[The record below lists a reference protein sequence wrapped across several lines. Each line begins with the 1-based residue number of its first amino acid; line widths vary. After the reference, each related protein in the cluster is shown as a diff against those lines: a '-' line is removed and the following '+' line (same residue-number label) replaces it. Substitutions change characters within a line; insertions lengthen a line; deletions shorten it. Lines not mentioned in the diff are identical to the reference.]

1 MGITEIIDIIALVF
15 IGFSVFQG
23 FRSKT
28 GTQLWALVA
37 LLAGVVIASNLA
49 ENFTHYL
56 TFIFDENLRYAVTF
70 VIIFIIVHQGIQ
82 FIAQLF
88 KLNFSLGPFDP
99 IGGSL
104 FALLESSLFV
114 GIIALAL
121 MKIHEI
127 RFHIENSQIV
137 SKLADIAQS
146 VIFALGGKF

>member
-1 MGITEIIDIIALVF
+1 MGIIDIIALVF

-49 ENFTHYL
+49 PNFTHYL

-88 KLNFSLGPFDP
+88 KLNFSLGPFDR
-99 IGGSL
+99 IGGLL
-104 FALLESSLFV
+104 FAFIESALFV

-121 MKIHEI
+121 MRIHEI
-127 RFHIENSQIV
+127 RFLIENSQIV
-137 SKLADIAQS
+137 SKLAKIAQS
-146 VIFALGGKF
+146 VIFVLGGKL

>member
-1 MGITEIIDIIALVF
+1 MGIVDIIALVF

-49 ENFTHYL
+49 QNFTHYL

-88 KLNFSLGPFDP
+88 KLNFSLGPFDR

-104 FALLESSLFV
+104 FAFIESALFV

-121 MKIHEI
+121 MRIHEI
-127 RFHIENSQIV
+127 RFLIEESRIV
-137 SKLADIAQS
+137 SELAKIAQS
-146 VIFALGGKF
+146 VISVLGGKL